1 MASFRWWQW
10 QRSEIWK
17 VVSVLLLGQLMSF
30 ILALQNLTSSLSADL
45 GANSPVT
52 LGFFGYLSLT
62 VVNGSIL
69 LYRRHELIIPWY
81 WYALLAFFDVQGN
94 YLFNSAYYFTSI
106 TSVALLDSW
115 AVAWAIL
122 FTWLFLGTTYS
133 LWQLL
138 GATIC
143 GLGLCLVVLSDAGVG
158 GGGGSNPLLGDI
170 LVIGATLFYA
180 LSNVGQ
186 EFCVKKNGGLEV
198 YAMLGLFGMLFSVVE
213 IVMFERKNLEAVTWS
228 PELILTFVG
237 YTATFLMLYNLAPLI
252 LQASGATFFNLSLL
266 TSDMWDVLIRIFF
279 YQQQVEWLYYISFSV
294 VGVGL
299 FIYSKTEKNPNLLQ
313 EPENGIP
320 NPQYQLVHEQDHAC
334 ILVSFIVLYFPLIN
348 NIHTL
353 LAICLVVCSG
363 QLMVAIVDGGNRC
376 HLRFA

>member
-1 MASFRWWQW
+1 MAFFRWWW

-45 GANSPVT
+45 V
-52 LGFFGYLSLT
+52 
-62 VVNGSIL
+62 
-69 LYRRHELIIPWY
+69 
-81 WYALLAFFDVQGN
+81 
-94 YLFNSAYYFTSI
+94 NSAYYFTSI

-186 EFCVKKNGGLEV
+186 GEESQSFTRTRKWDPQPTIPSGSRTS
-198 YAMLGLFGMLFSVVE
+198 SVVDFAGLLGSY
-213 IVMFERKNLEAVTWS
+213 I
-228 PELILTFVG
+228 
-237 YTATFLMLYNLAPLI
+237 
-252 LQASGATFFNLSLL
+252 ASNHHDHSAGA
-266 TSDMWDVLIRIFF
+266 DEPYVCDW
-279 YQQQVEWLYYISFSV
+279 
-294 VGVGL
+294 
-299 FIYSKTEKNPNLLQ
+299 KTEVGWSLCNLKLYGFGKLLQ
-313 EPENGIP
+313 GI
-320 NPQYQLVHEQDHAC
+320 
-334 ILVSFIVLYFPLIN
+334 S
-348 NIHTL
+348 
-353 LAICLVVCSG
+353 
-363 QLMVAIVDGGNRC
+363 
-376 HLRFA
+376 